1 MAKSLVT
8 AFFVAAVAT
17 SIAVPYA
24 EAQQKPPA
32 KPAQQQQKPP
42 AATTAKP
49 AAPALPP
56 APTIDARGFPLIET
70 GAEFAYII
78 DATTGAVLLDKN
90 GSQRMFPSSM
100 TKMMTAYL
108 VFEKLKKGE
117 LKMDDEL
124 LVSEKAWRTGGSKM
138 FVEVGNKVRVQDLLH
153 GAVISS
159 GNDACVVL
167 AEGLA
172 GSEEAFAEQM
182 TRKARELGMMDTNF
196 RNASGWPDPDHW
208 TTAHDLAVLAFATIR
223 DFPEYYTMYSDR
235 QFTFNGIK
243 QDNRNPL
250 LASLAGAD
258 GLKTGHTEV
267 AGFGLTASAV
277 REGRRLIMVVNGLKS
292 MKDRG
297 TETERLMSWAFRE
310 FDNYSLFKPGD
321 VVEEV
326 PVWLGQAKTVPA
338 SVQNSTLVTLP
349 RRLRKDMQVAVKYES
364 PVKAPIRQGQ
374 EIGQLVVTTPNLPP
388 IQMPIVAAQSVGEL
402 GLFGRVGAAVNHF
415 VFGQ

>member
-17 SIAVPYA
+17 SIAVPYYA

-32 KPAQQQQKPP
+32 KPATQPQKP
-42 AATTAKP
+42 AAKP
-49 AAPALPP
+49 AMPPPPP
-56 APTIDARGFPLIET
+56 APTVDARGFPLIET

-90 GSQRMFPSSM
+90 GSQRMYPSSM
-100 TKMMTAYL
+100 TKIMTAYL

-117 LKMDDEL
+117 LKLEDEL
-124 LVSEKAWRTGGSKM
+124 TVSEKAWRMGGSKM
-138 FVEVGNKVRVQDLLH
+138 FIEVGTRVKILDLLH

-159 GNDACVVL
+159 GNDACVAL

-208 TTAHDLAVLAFATIR
+208 TTSHDLAVLAYATIR
-223 DFPEYYTMYSDR
+223 DFPDLYQMYADR

-250 LASLAGAD
+250 LASLAGSD
-258 GLKTGHTEV
+258 GLKTGHTEI
-267 AGFGLTASAV
+267 AGYGLTASAV
-277 REGRRLIMVVNGLKS
+277 REGRRLIMVINGLKS
-292 MKDRG
+292 MRDRAQ
-297 TETERLMSWAFRE
+297 ESERLMSWAFRE
-310 FDNYSLFKPGD
+310 FDNYALFKPGD

-326 PVWLGQAKTVPA
+326 PVWLGQAKTVPV
-338 SVQNSTLVTLP
+338 SVQQQSVVTLP
-349 RRLRKDMQVAVKYES
+349 RRLRKDMQVSVKYES
-364 PVKAPIRQGQ
+364 PVKAPVQQGQ

-388 IQMPIVAAQSVGEL
+388 IQLPLVAAQSVGEL

-415 VFGQ
+415 VLGQ

>member
-24 EAQQKPPA
+24 DAQQQKPAA
-32 KPAQQQQKPP
+32 KPVQQQKPP
-42 AATTAKP
+42 AATAKP
-49 AAPALPP
+49 AVPAAPP

-70 GAEFAYII
+70 SAEFAYII
-78 DATTGAVLLDKN
+78 DANTGAVLLDKN

-108 VFEKLKKGE
+108 VYEKLKKGE
-117 LKMDDEL
+117 LKLEDEL
-124 LVSEKAWRTGGSKM
+124 TVSEKAWRMGGSKM
-138 FVEVGNKVRVQDLLH
+138 FIEVGTRVSVLDLLH

-159 GNDACVVL
+159 GNDACVAL

-182 TRKARELGMMDTNF
+182 NRKAVELGMKDTNF

-208 TTAHDLAVLAFATIR
+208 TTPHDLAVLAYATIR
-223 DFPEYYTMYSDR
+223 DFPDHYKMYSER
-235 QFTFNGIK
+235 QYTFNGIK

-258 GLKTGHTEV
+258 GLKTGHTEI
-267 AGFGLTASAV
+267 AGYGLTASAV
-277 REGRRLIMVVNGLKS
+277 REGRRLIMVVNGLKTL
-292 MKDRG
+292 KDRS

-326 PVWLGQAKTVPA
+326 PVWLGQAKTVSA
-338 SVQNSTLVTLP
+338 TVQNSTLVTLP

-364 PVKAPIRQGQ
+364 PVKAPITQGQ
-374 EIGQLVVTTPNLPP
+374 ELGQLVVTTPNLPP

>member
-1 MAKSLVT
+1 
-8 AFFVAAVAT
+8 
-17 SIAVPYA
+17 
-24 EAQQKPPA
+24 
-32 KPAQQQQKPP
+32 
-42 AATTAKP
+42 
-49 AAPALPP
+49 
-56 APTIDARGFPLIET
+56 
-70 GAEFAYII
+70 
-78 DATTGAVLLDKN
+78 VLLDKN
-90 GSQRMFPSSM
+90 GSQRMYPSSM

-182 TRKARELGMMDTNF
+182 TRKAHELGMKDSNF

-321 VVEEV
+321 VVEDV